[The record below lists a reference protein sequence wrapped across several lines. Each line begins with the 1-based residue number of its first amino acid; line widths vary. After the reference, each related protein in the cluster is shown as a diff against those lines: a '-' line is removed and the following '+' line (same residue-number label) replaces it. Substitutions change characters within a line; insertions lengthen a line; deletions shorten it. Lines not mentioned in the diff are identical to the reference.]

1 MNNIYKN
8 YPVHGRKIGER
19 LHPLISKLSERPGK
33 VTGMLLNSYTD
44 AQLLEILK
52 DPTALKETV
61 DSAHGALAD
70 HAKGFDVILDVDT
83 GVDDAHALLL
93 ALRHPRLNVIAV
105 TTVAGNSD
113 IHTVTSATL
122 QVLDAAQAPFDLPVA
137 MGCAQP
143 LIEPTH
149 YCPQIHGNDA
159 LGDLLPPLPKSKRNV
174 VKEHAVSYLASVL
187 RTRIATNQPPIT
199 LIALAPL
206 TNIGMLVRMEPDLV
220 KQGICRIVWMGG
232 ACKAGGNAAAWSE
245 ANAAYDPEAAHIVL
259 SSCGV
264 PVLMYT
270 WDVYLKVAFDLDD
283 LRKYNCLKIKK
294 EMDNTPP
301 PTLTR
306 GNKDQIGL
314 HTNQKCDKGHGLI
327 RFTRPSDGFGCDVS
341 DGFGCDV
348 CEQGVPED
356 TVMYGCDECD
366 YDICTSCEDAREETK
381 KTSTTTETKELH
393 QKLRP
398 IPTNTAQPFIGSRI
412 TLISGSHIR
421 YEGELNALDEQEA
434 TVSLQDVQMFGT
446 EGRRGSNEILP
457 NNKTYSLIQFR
468 ANDILELQVEA
479 DPVPQVPP
487 ACTKPAIF
495 STTEK
500 KELHEKLRQDM
511 NYLEGMLGHVGNAGT
526 DAAFEKQIQA
536 IKQQLNESVAAT
548 TGTTPREDVVP
559 KTTCERLEEILNMK
573 SNNTESEKKSET
585 LHEASQLNM
594 KSNNT
599 TESEKKS
606 ETLHEASEST
616 SSWTQLSTRLLL
628 RDMQHFN
635 MNSAQIGDA
644 GAVALLLCNFAE
656 KDFEVRHLPVAIELE
671 GKHTRGMTV
680 CDFRE
685 EVFPPDKA
693 KEEANVFVV
702 MNVNADTLKEIYASV
717 VLQ

>member
-1 MNNIYKN
+1 MSQFSI
-8 YPVHGRKIGER
+8 
-19 LHPLISKLSERPGK
+19 
-33 VTGMLLNSYTD
+33 
-44 AQLLEILK
+44 Q
-52 DPTALKETV
+52 V
-61 DSAHGALAD
+61 DEAHGALENY
-70 HAKGFDVILDVDT
+70 AKGFDVILDVDT

-122 QVLDAAQAPFDLPVA
+122 QVLDAAQAPLDLPVA
-137 MGCAQP
+137 MGCPQP

-220 KQGICRIVWMGG
+220 KQGICRIIWMGG

-294 EMDNTPP
+294 EFDN
-301 PTLTR
+301 
-306 GNKDQIGL
+306 
-314 HTNQKCDKGHGLI
+314 
-327 RFTRPSDGFGCDVS
+327 
-341 DGFGCDV
+341 
-348 CEQGVPED
+348 
-356 TVMYGCDECD
+356 
-366 YDICTSCEDAREETK
+366 REEGSK
-381 KTSTTTETKELH
+381 ITSTTAKTKE
-393 QKLRP
+393 
-398 IPTNTAQPFIGSRI
+398 IPTNKAQPFIGSRVE
-412 TLISGSHIR
+412 LISVSHIR
-421 YEGELNALDEQEA
+421 YEGELNAVDEQEG
-434 TVSLQDVQMFGT
+434 TISLQDVQMFGT
-446 EGRRGSNEILP
+446 EGRRSLIKFKHFLYPNEIPP

-468 ANDILELQVEA
+468 ANDILYKKLDETWSDCYDNIVELQVVAE
-479 DPVPQVPP
+479 PVSP
-487 ACTKPAIF
+487 ACTDPAIL
-495 STTEK
+495 SNSNLDGK

-548 TGTTPREDVVP
+548 TPMEDVVP

-573 SNNTESEKKSET
+573 SNNTTESEKKSET
-585 LHEASQLNM
+585 LHEASEEILNM
-594 KSNNT
+594 KSNI
-599 TESEKKS
+599 TESEKNS

-644 GAVALLLCNFAE
+644 GAVALLLCNLAE
-656 KDFEVRHLPVAIELE
+656 KDFDVRHLPVAIELE

-693 KEEANVFVV
+693 KEDANVFVV
-702 MNVNADTLKEIYASV
+702 MNVNADILKEIYASV

>member
-1 MNNIYKN
+1 
-8 YPVHGRKIGER
+8 
-19 LHPLISKLSERPGK
+19 
-33 VTGMLLNSYTD
+33 
-44 AQLLEILK
+44 
-52 DPTALKETV
+52 
-61 DSAHGALAD
+61 
-70 HAKGFDVILDVDT
+70 
-83 GVDDAHALLL
+83 
-93 ALRHPRLNVIAV
+93 
-105 TTVAGNSD
+105 
-113 IHTVTSATL
+113 
-122 QVLDAAQAPFDLPVA
+122 
-137 MGCAQP
+137 
-143 LIEPTH
+143 
-149 YCPQIHGNDA
+149 
-159 LGDLLPPLPKSKRNV
+159 
-174 VKEHAVSYLASVL
+174 
-187 RTRIATNQPPIT
+187 
-199 LIALAPL
+199 
-206 TNIGMLVRMEPDLV
+206 
-220 KQGICRIVWMGG
+220 
-232 ACKAGGNAAAWSE
+232 
-245 ANAAYDPEAAHIVL
+245 
-259 SSCGV
+259 
-264 PVLMYT
+264 
-270 WDVYLKVAFDLDD
+270 DVYLKVAFDLDD

-381 KTSTTTETKELH
+381 KTSTTTEKKELH
-393 QKLRP
+393 QEELRP
-398 IPTNTAQPFIGSRI
+398 IPTNRTQLYIGSRI

-468 ANDILELQVEA
+468 ANDILELQVVA

-526 DAAFEKQIQA
+526 DAEFEKQIQA

-548 TGTTPREDVVP
+548 TGTTPREEVVP

-573 SNNTESEKKSET
+573 SNN
-585 LHEASQLNM
+585 
-594 KSNNT
+594 

-644 GAVALLLCNFAE
+644 GAVALLLCNLAE
-656 KDFEVRHLPVAIELE
+656 KNFEVR
-671 GKHTRGMTV
+671 
-680 CDFRE
+680 
-685 EVFPPDKA
+685 
-693 KEEANVFVV
+693 
-702 MNVNADTLKEIYASV
+702 
-717 VLQ
+717 